1 MKIPIPA
8 PSLSDDMI
16 ALRPWSM
23 DDVPA
28 IAAICQDA
36 EIPRWTTVPTPY
48 SEENAREFVLEM
60 TAPDL
65 ENTLGLAIISQP
77 DEVAGSLAMWIV
89 TPGVVEFGYWVSA
102 EARGRGYAPRALLL
116 LAGWAVDTMEIRRL
130 QLGTIS
136 GNSASER
143 VAEKTGFSREGVL
156 RSYADQRG
164 DARDVTM
171 WSLLPSELG

>member
-1 MKIPIPA
+1 MKIAIPD
-8 PSLSDDMI
+8 PSLRNDVI

-23 DDVPA
+23 EDVPA
-28 IAAICQDA
+28 ITAICQDA

-48 SEENAREFVLEM
+48 SEENAREFVSKM

-77 DEVAGSLAMWIV
+77 VEVAGSLAMWIV
-89 TPGVVEFGYWVSA
+89 MPGVVEFGYWVSHH
-102 EARGRGYAPRALLL
+102 ARGRGYAPRALLL
-116 LAGWAVDTMEIRRL
+116 LAGWAVNTMEVRRL
-130 QLGTIS
+130 QLETIP

-143 VAEKTGFSREGVL
+143 VAEKTGFSREGIL

>member
-1 MKIPIPA
+1 MKIPIPD
-8 PSLSDDMI
+8 PSLKDDTI

-23 DDVPA
+23 EDVPA
-28 IAAICQDA
+28 ITAICQDA

-48 SEENAREFVLEM
+48 TEDNAREFVSEM

-65 ENTLGLAIISQP
+65 EKTLGLAIISQA
-77 DEVAGSLAMWIV
+77 DEVAGSLSMWIV
-89 TPGVVEFGYWVSA
+89 MRGVVEFGYWVSP

-116 LAGWAVDTMEIRRL
+116 LAGWAVNTMEIRRL
-130 QLGTIS
+130 QLRTIP

-143 VAEKTGFSREGVL
+143 VAEKTGFSRDGIL